1 MLSTKQDNYVAIVDC
16 NNFYASCERVFNPK
30 LNNKPVVVLSNNDGC
45 VIARSQEV
53 KDLGIP
59 MGIPVF
65 KIRHLVEIHDIQIF
79 SSNFAL
85 YGDISNRI
93 MSIIRSGNADMEV
106 YSIDEAFVNVNP
118 RYKDPIKYATDL
130 KNKIYQWT
138 GIPVSVGIGKTKTL
152 AKVANHLSKRNVGKD
167 NVCLIDNDNIKK
179 LLTKVKVRDIW
190 GIGRRKQRF
199 LKINGIYNAY
209 DLKRANP
216 EWIQKHMTVISRHT
230 VDELNGIKKIELEYE
245 NATKKSISTSRSFSR
260 MISDLNTLRN
270 AVSSHASRS
279 AEKLRSQN
287 SFVNSIGVYLCTNR
301 FRADL
306 PQYRRYINVQL
317 PIALNDT
324 SGIINAALEGLYK
337 IYRSGYEYKKCGV
350 ILTDLIQANEVQQ
363 SLFYSRREKD
373 EKISKSI
380 DQINQ
385 IFGSDTIR
393 YAVQGQ
399 NESWSIKREKLSP
412 SYTTNWNEFLTLK
425 I

>member
-93 MSIIRSGNADMEV
+93 MSIIRSGNADIEV

-118 RYKDPIKYATDL
+118 RYEDPIKYATDL

-167 NVCLIDNDNIKK
+167 NVCLIDNDNIQK
-179 LLTKVKVRDIW
+179 LLTRVKVGDIW

-260 MISDLNTLRN
+260 MISDLNTLKN

-279 AEKLRSQN
+279 AEKLRSQ
-287 SFVNSIGVYLCTNR
+287 
-301 FRADL
+301 
-306 PQYRRYINVQL
+306 
-317 PIALNDT
+317 
-324 SGIINAALEGLYK
+324 
-337 IYRSGYEYKKCGV
+337 RS
-350 ILTDLIQANEVQQ
+350 
-363 SLFYSRREKD
+363 SRC
-373 EKISKSI
+373 
-380 DQINQ
+380 NLL
-385 IFGSDTIR
+385 G
-393 YAVQGQ
+393 
-399 NESWSIKREKLSP
+399 
-412 SYTTNWNEFLTLK
+412 
-425 I
+425 

>member
-1 MLSTKQDNYVAIVDC
+1 MLSTKQDKYIAIIDC

-30 LNNKPVVVLSNNDGC
+30 LNKKPVIVLSNNDGC

-65 KIRHLVEIHDIQIF
+65 KIRHLVEIHSIQIF
-79 SSNFAL
+79 SSNFSL
-85 YGDISNRI
+85 YGDMSNRI
-93 MSIIRSGNADMEV
+93 MSIIRSENADMEV
-106 YSIDEAFVNVNP
+106 YSIDEAFVTINP
-118 RYKDPIKYATDL
+118 RYKDPMKYAVEL
-130 KNKIYQWT
+130 RNKIYQWT
-138 GIPVSVGIGKTKTL
+138 GIPVSIGIGKTKTL
-152 AKVANHLSKRNVGKD
+152 AKVANHLSKRGVGKD
-167 NVCLIDNDNIKK
+167 NVCLIDSKNDQD
-179 LLTKVKVRDIW
+179 LLQKVKVHDIW
-190 GIGRRKQRF
+190 GIGKRKQKF

-209 DLKRANP
+209 DLKQANP
-216 EWIQKHMTVISRHT
+216 QWIQKHMTIISRHT
-230 VDELNGIKKIELEYE
+230 VDELNGVKKIELEYE

-260 MISDLNTLRN
+260 IISDIATLKN
-270 AVSSHASRS
+270 AISSHASRS

-306 PQYRRYINVQL
+306 PQYRRYVNIQL

-324 SGIINAALEGLYK
+324 SGIIDAALEGLNK
-337 IYRSGYEYKKCGV
+337 IYKSGYEYKKCGV
-350 ILTDLIQANEVQQ
+350 ILTKLIQSDEVQQ
-363 SLFYSRREKD
+363 SLFHPRREKD

-380 DQINQ
+380 DKINQ
-385 IFGSDTIR
+385 TFGADTIR

-399 NESWSIKREKLSP
+399 SESWSIKRENLSP
-412 SYTTNWNEFLTLK
+412 SYTTSWSEILSLK